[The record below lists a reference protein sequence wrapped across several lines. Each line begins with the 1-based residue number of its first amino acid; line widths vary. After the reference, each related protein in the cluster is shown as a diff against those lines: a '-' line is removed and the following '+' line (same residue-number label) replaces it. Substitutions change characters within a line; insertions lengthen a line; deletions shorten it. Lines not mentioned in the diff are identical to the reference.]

1 MKRVIAFI
9 ILYSSFLILCP
20 GANAQWEGAE
30 VQRLTYDDLPNETI
44 GSYNLDESVGLFI
57 DEADKLHLFYLE
69 GVRDTLTGFVYDYT
83 IFHVTKQKGGHWSQ
97 PEEIETPEYAF
108 GQNQLAQVCMDTRT
122 NIVHILY
129 RPYTR
134 NILYYTNSTITGWEF
149 VKIDSL
155 FTEPNRQ
162 YYSFAMALDTLG
174 DVHVAWHVDFDS
186 VSYHWYR
193 VMYANNSTGEWVKQ
207 QVSEPIFLGG
217 FGSGPT
223 YFDVQKNGTV
233 HIVYETVLGSGTS
246 YYARNDS
253 LNGTYWHIDTVPR
266 PPRPLYYYGGAIIK
280 AGVNDRLHLITGGC
294 IQQDCLGPGRVRR
307 FYYYKHSEDSI
318 WVGPE
323 LILDSLYEISR
334 VYIDRHSIPYVME
347 WSPYDYC
354 HFFGDRGEG
363 FWREPYQI
371 FDTASICYTLSSI
384 YVRRP
389 SFVLDSDGRG
399 HAVFSGSLFGFMG
412 QSDSLEIYYYGPPFT
427 SVEDTLAEQA
437 KLSFE
442 LFQNYPNPFNSVTSI
457 RYTVSSGH
465 DRSIHTIL
473 KIYNIL
479 GKEVRELV
487 NTNRS
492 RGSYTVSWDGKN
504 NFGKEVASGIYF
516 YQLTVRQAH
525 RPEQSRGRAGDYRD
539 TKKLVLVK

>member
-1 MKRVIAFI
+1 MKRVISFV
-9 ILYSSFLILCP
+9 ILYSSFVMLPSP
-20 GANAQWEGAE
+20 GTHAQWEGAE
-30 VQRLTYDDLPNETI
+30 VQRLTYDDLRNETI

-57 DEADKLHLFYLE
+57 DDADRLHLFYLE
-69 GVRDTLTGFVYDYT
+69 GVRDTLTGGYYDYS
-83 IFHVTKQKGGHWSQ
+83 IYYMTKERGRHWSQ
-97 PEEIETPEYAF
+97 PEEIETPEYVF

-134 NILYYTNSTITGWEF
+134 NILYYTNSTIPGWEL

-174 DVHVAWHVDFDS
+174 NVHVAWHVDFDS

-233 HIVYETVLGSGTS
+233 HIAYQTILGSWTS

-253 LNGTYWHIDTVPR
+253 LNGSHWLIDTVPR
-266 PPRPLYYYGGAIIK
+266 PHRTLYYYGGAIVK
-280 AGVNDRLHLITGGC
+280 ADVNDRLHLITGGC
-294 IQQDCLGPGRVRR
+294 IEQDCLWEGKVRR
-307 FYYYKHSEDSI
+307 FYYYKHSEDSTWI
-318 WVGPE
+318 GPE

-334 VYIDRHSIPYVME
+334 IFIDRQSIPWVME
-347 WSPYDYC
+347 WSPYDHCRY
-354 HFFGDRGEG
+354 FGDREQG

-371 FDTASICYTLSSI
+371 FDTLEICNALSSI
-384 YVRRP
+384 YVSRP
-389 SFVLDSDGRG
+389 SFVIDSEGRG
-399 HAVFSGSLFGFMG
+399 HAVFSGSVYQFIG
-412 QSDSLEIYYYGPPFT
+412 QLDSLEIYYYGPPFT
-427 SVEDTLAEQA
+427 SVEDTSGEQGEF
-437 KLSFE
+437 SFE

-457 RYTVSSGH
+457 QYTVTSRQNH
-465 DRSIHTIL
+465 PILTTL

-492 RGSYTVSWDGKN
+492 TGSYSTSWDGKN
-504 NFGKEVASGIYF
+504 NEGKEVASGIYF
-516 YQLTVRQAH
+516 YQL
-525 RPEQSRGRAGDYRD
+525 RAGDYRE
-539 TKKLVLVK
+539 TKKLVLMK